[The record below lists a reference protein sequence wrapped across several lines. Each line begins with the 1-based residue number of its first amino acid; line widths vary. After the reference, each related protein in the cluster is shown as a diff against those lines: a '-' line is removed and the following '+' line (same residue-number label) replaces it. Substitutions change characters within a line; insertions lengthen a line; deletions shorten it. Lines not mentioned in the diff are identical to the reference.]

1 MKIYCWK
8 QKLLE
13 IQAHRH
19 TADYDHGPLM
29 GVSKVWFKLVPR
41 DLIAPRTPVR
51 ALGPFL
57 LWDSTLKCWW
67 SSKPNRMAI
76 YDHGPLMGVSKVWF
90 KLVPRD
96 LIAPGTP
103 VRALGPFLLWDS
115 TLKCW
120 WSSKPNQ
127 IAIYDHG
134 PFIGVSEVWF
144 KLVPRNLILTFTPA
158 RALGPFLLHGSTFK
172 CWCSSKPNQIA
183 IYDHG
188 PFIGVTEV

>member
-1 MKIYCWK
+1 MGVSEVWF
-8 QKLLE
+8 KLVLRDL
-13 IQAHRH
+13 IPIWTPARALGPFLLQGPTLMGQSCSKPNHMAI
-19 TADYDHGPLM
+19 YDHGPLM

-76 YDHGPLMGVSKVWF
+76 YDHGPLMGVS
-90 KLVPRD
+90 
-96 LIAPGTP
+96 
-103 VRALGPFLLWDS
+103 
-115 TLKCW
+115 
-120 WSSKPNQ
+120 
-127 IAIYDHG
+127 
-134 PFIGVSEVWF
+134 EVWF